1 MALRTQGVR
10 VRRGPLVATYLDQGP
25 AAPRRVGFALGRHL
39 GGAVVRNRTRRR
51 LRAVL
56 AELVR
61 TEPAA
66 VPGGALVIGA
76 QAEVVSWSPTELRAG
91 VAGLLAEV
99 DRRRN
104 GSTR

>member
-10 VRRGPLVATYLDQGP
+10 VRRGPLVATYLDEGP
-25 AAPRRVGFALGRHL
+25 AAPPRVGYALGRHL

-61 TEPAA
+61 AEPAA
-66 VPGGALVIGA
+66 VPGGALVIGV
-76 QAEVVSWSPTELRAG
+76 QADVLDWSPSELRSG
-91 VAGLLAEV
+91 VVGLLAEL
-99 DRRRN
+99 DRRRT
-104 GSTR
+104 GSSR